1 MLPYIIFLSFLNF
14 VFSTNH
20 SIIEGKVYFKTPYRE
35 FDNLIF
41 NAVENGTFIL
51 LFETN
56 VTIREVSGKLIGD
69 IEIDRYNQY
78 YETKVYVQN
87 FTVGD
92 YVRVSF
98 HYIGYYSYMII
109 KRVDRLL
116 DYFNTLEIF
125 L

>member
-1 MLPYIIFLSFLNF
+1 M
-14 VFSTNH
+14 
-20 SIIEGKVYFKTPYRE
+20 
-35 FDNLIF
+35 
-41 NAVENGTFIL
+41 
-51 LFETN
+51 
-56 VTIREVSGKLIGD
+56 SGKLIGD
-69 IEIDRYNQY
+69 IEIDLYNEY

-98 HYIGYYSYMII
+98 HYIGYYNYMIQ
-109 KRVDRLL
+109 LL